1 MKPSI
6 VLISDFNDYGEILT
20 TTIIKGTTSK
30 KISVYDRSANLTIE
44 KALQT
49 SERIKEI
56 FLKAYHDGIVIACND
71 FKSHIK
77 ALDLPL
83 TLPDTIYQINDVTDI
98 TSSDIILH
106 KYQNITAKACIVYQ
120 FMENNGLY
128 RNYEHVNPIYD
139 CNTFSGRSRSKSFN
153 IQGYTD
159 HDQIRTIFA
168 HENDVILWFDWVSA
182 DIRVAAELSQDE
194 ELKNSFMHSDP
205 YEYMTN
211 KLNDE
216 IENGQISREECKDFL
231 LKAINSLNM
240 DNELLHAVYPK
251 LTSWLRKLFV
261 TPEHNFSLTTLLGR
275 KFDINNSKNKL
286 AVINGSM
293 QGSVVHAMQNV
304 LVKLYDRIPNNIIC
318 EVHDSIA
325 INCRNNS
332 SDIKSMIDIV
342 KDSMLY
348 PLDNGMC
355 FPFKV
360 SVGKVWRK
368 WKYLK
373 TIR

>member
-6 VLISDFNDYGEILT
+6 VIISEFNDYGEIKS
-20 TTIIKGTTSK
+20 TTISRNGLSK
-30 KISVYDRSANLTIE
+30 TIMIYDSSANLTIE
-44 KALQT
+44 KAIQAT
-49 SERIKEI
+49 ERIKEI
-56 FLKAYHDGIVIACND
+56 FIKAYDEGIVIACND

-83 TLPDTIYQINDVTDI
+83 VLPNTIYQIDDVLDNPDI
-98 TSSDIILH
+98 VL
-106 KYQNITAKACIVYQ
+106 KQYQNIAAKACVVYQ
-120 FMENNGLY
+120 FLENNGLY
-128 RNYEHVNPIYD
+128 RNYEHVKPIYD
-139 CNTFSGRSRSKSFN
+139 CSTFSGRSRARSFN

-159 HDQIRTIFA
+159 NDNVRTIFA
-168 HENDVILWFDWVSA
+168 GESDVILWFDWVSA

-205 YEYMTN
+205 YEYMTL
-211 KLNDE
+211 KLNETIDD
-216 IENGQISREECKDFL
+216 GSISRDECKEFL

-240 DNELLHAVYPK
+240 DNHLLNLVYPK
-251 LTSWLRKLFV
+251 LASWLRKLFLA
-261 TPEHNFSLTTLLGR
+261 PDDDFSLYTLLGR
-275 KFDINNSKNKL
+275 KFDIVNSKNKL

-293 QGSVVHAMQNV
+293 QGSVAHAMQNV
-304 LVKLYDRIPNNIIC
+304 LIRLYDKIPNNIIC

-325 INCRNNS
+325 LNCRNNT

-342 KDSMLY
+342 KSAMLF
-348 PLDNGMC
+348 PLGNGIC

-360 SVGKVWRK
+360 SVGKTWRK
-368 WKYLK
+368 WKYLR